1 MSTNPK
7 DEGIVPLR
15 PYPGGAEG
23 AWSEP
28 APVEAPVAQPQPV
41 PAAAPEAAP
50 VAQPQTALVT
60 PPEAAFAQPVVAL
73 PAAAAAPRRRGWVG
87 IVAVAVIGLIVAG
100 TLGYFLNTT
109 TNQRDAA
116 RRQAASTQATLTTT
130 QATLATTQATLA
142 TTQQDLA
149 GRVASATYASL
160 YLTDRGRVDTDFQK
174 LAACGSFG
182 ACRTAAQS
190 ELTDLQSFQSDR
202 AAATVPSAL
211 SNS

>member
-50 VAQPQTALVT
+50 VAQPQPALFT

-73 PAAAAAPRRRGWVG
+73 PAAVAAPRRRGWVG
-87 IVAVAVIGLIVAG
+87 IVSGCGLRLI
-100 TLGYFLNTT
+100 
-109 TNQRDAA
+109 
-116 RRQAASTQATLTTT
+116 
-130 QATLATTQATLA
+130 LA
-142 TTQQDLA
+142 
-149 GRVASATYASL
+149 
-160 YLTDRGRVDTDFQK
+160 
-174 LAACGSFG
+174 
-182 ACRTAAQS
+182 
-190 ELTDLQSFQSDR
+190 
-202 AAATVPSAL
+202 
-211 SNS
+211 